1 MGPLAAATVLE
12 NTTFVASLSA
22 LDIDSAALT
31 FGLGGAD
38 SDAFAIVGNTLRFAA
53 PVDFEAPTDSDGN
66 GVYQVSVTVSD
77 GALSETRNIAVFVL
91 DGTGN
96 KIAGTNAADRV
107 DAGNGVGGKT
117 ATGEEDVVDGKGGRD
132 TLAGA
137 AGDDV
142 LLGGKGDDRLNGDA
156 GDDVLRG
163 GAGRDRLDGGAGI
176 DTADFSDA
184 GKAVVLTLNG
194 AHQARARIGGAAD
207 DMLKNMENATGGKRG
222 DQLTGDNAAN
232 VLMGNGGSDILAG
245 GLGADTLGGGA
256 GRDRFVFDTKLKA
269 SNVDTILD
277 FTHNADRIALDAGVF
292 KAIGPSLSSNE
303 FRAGAG
309 IVAGLDR
316 NDRVVYDTLTGAV
329 YYDRDGNKPGGAAA
343 IQFATLAG
351 APSIDAGDFL
361 IV

>member
-1 MGPLAAATVLE
+1 
-12 NTTFVASLSA
+12 
-22 LDIDSAALT
+22 
-31 FGLGGAD
+31 
-38 SDAFAIVGNTLRFAA
+38 
-53 PVDFEAPTDSDGN
+53 
-66 GVYQVSVTVSD
+66 
-77 GALSETRNIAVFVL
+77 
-91 DGTGN
+91 
-96 KIAGTNAADRV
+96 
-107 DAGNGVGGKT
+107 
-117 ATGEEDVVDGKGGRD
+117 
-132 TLAGA
+132 
-137 AGDDV
+137 
-142 LLGGKGDDRLNGDA
+142 
-156 GDDVLRG
+156 VLRG

-207 DMLKNMENATGGKRG
+207 DMLKNIENAMGGKRG